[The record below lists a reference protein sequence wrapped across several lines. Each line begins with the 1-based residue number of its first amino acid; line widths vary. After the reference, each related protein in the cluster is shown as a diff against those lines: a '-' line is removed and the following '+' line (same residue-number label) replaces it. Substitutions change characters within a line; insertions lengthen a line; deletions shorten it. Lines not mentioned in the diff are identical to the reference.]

1 MRSQRL
7 PIIVGDEIIFDV
19 IGADPEGEDE
29 DDDSEEE
36 LDDED
41 LDEDEDDDDDDS
53 DDDDEDSVES
63 LKVKLAEAERLRAKA
78 EYRMKAADRAKTN
91 AEAKLKKATTGGDAS
106 AELAAA
112 NDKIAKLEQQ
122 IAEASGQDTAAIVRE
137 EFRDLADYSWHNP
150 KVAFSM
156 LNLDEVEVEDGK
168 VDMESLKYATEELA
182 KEHPY
187 LLKEADGKPS
197 KKSDDDS
204 KDKRESRN
212 PTGINPRRRKKSTDR
227 EALKKKYPSLRSR
240 G

>member
-19 IGADPEGEDE
+19 IGADPEGEND

-36 LDDED
+36 LEDED
-41 LDEDEDDDDDDS
+41 LDENEEGEDDDDS
-53 DDDDEDSVES
+53 DDDDDDSVES
-63 LKVKLAEAERLRAKA
+63 LKVKLAEEQRLRAKA
-78 EYRMKAADRAKTN
+78 EYRMKAADRAKTR
-91 AEAKLKKATTGGDAS
+91 AEAKLKKAGGTGDAS
-106 AELAAA
+106 AELTAA
-112 NDKIAKLEQQ
+112 NEKIAELQGKLD
-122 IAEASGQDTAAIVRE
+122 AASGQDSVTLVRE
-137 EFRDLADYSWHNP
+137 DFRDLTDYTWHNP

-156 LNLDEVEVEDGK
+156 LNLDAVEVEDGN
-168 VDMESLKYATEELA
+168 VDPESLKYAVEELA

-187 LLKEADGKPS
+187 LLKTQEDS
-197 KKSDDDS
+197 KRESDDKS

-227 EALKKKYPSLRSR
+227 EALKKKYPSLASR